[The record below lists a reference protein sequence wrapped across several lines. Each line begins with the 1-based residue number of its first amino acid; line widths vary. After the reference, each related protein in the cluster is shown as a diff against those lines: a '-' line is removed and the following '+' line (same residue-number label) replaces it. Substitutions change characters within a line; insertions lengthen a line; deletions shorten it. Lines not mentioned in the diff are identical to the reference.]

1 MTYVEGTA
9 LDTTGMELTL
19 VFDNGTKEVLAT
31 GWTETYDFSQPG
43 RQEVRIDCRG
53 KTTTLTVMV
62 LSKTLTG
69 IAVSRLPNKL
79 TYIEGNAFSAAGME
93 VTAYYDNNTSEIV
106 TDRVTIQGYDSAPG
120 VKTMAIS
127 YQGKEASFTVTGG
140 G

>member
-1 MTYVEGTA
+1 
-9 LDTTGMELTL
+9 
-19 VFDNGTKEVLAT
+19 
-31 GWTETYDFSQPG
+31 
-43 RQEVRIDCRG
+43 
-53 KTTTLTVMV
+53 MV